1 MSLSEYILVVNS
13 RFQVCHIFSDIGDK
27 IASPV
32 DTNFSEWLLS
42 EISRREWSGADLA
55 RRSSL
60 TRQAVNN
67 YLNGTR
73 RNPDENALQAIAHAF
88 GYPPEVLFRAKG
100 EHPTWVLVFLP
111 VSPSRLKTDFRGPG
125 SPFLFP
131 LPGLASSP
139 VTPPDKKIPHKCVLH
154 LLQSRGFPGY
164 LYRIC
169 PDWSHSPQWQ
179 LQV

>member
-88 GYPPEVLFRAKG
+88 GYPPEVLFRAAG
-100 EHPTWVLVFLP
+100 ILP
-111 VSPSRLKTDFRGPG
+111 PIG
-125 SPFLFP
+125 STQAAFVIF
-131 LPGLASSP
+131 
-139 VTPPDKKIPHKCVLH
+139 
-154 LLQSRGFPGY
+154 Y
-164 LYRIC
+164 LI
-169 PDWSHSPQWQ
+169 
-179 LQV
+179 